1 MYQFNYR
8 DRRIAWG
15 PLSGTLAAFR
25 SIPGRLPPSARPFT
39 SLIES
44 LPMYT
49 VPLWGGGR
57 NSAIRF
63 CQGGMSLHAETPLV
77 CFSPR
82 LWLRAVTHEPR
93 MHIESGEA
101 FFTRPRPEK
110 IKTRTIFVGLKAEFL
125 PAIVACGVLDHE
137 CALPA
142 AQMALARRL
151 WLFCASKMRTHGLR
165 THRLPSAC

>member
-1 MYQFNYR
+1 
-8 DRRIAWG
+8 
-15 PLSGTLAAFR
+15 
-25 SIPGRLPPSARPFT
+25 
-39 SLIES
+39 
-44 LPMYT
+44 
-49 VPLWGGGR
+49 
-57 NSAIRF
+57 
-63 CQGGMSLHAETPLV
+63 MSLHAETPLV

-137 CALPA
+137 CALSA
-142 AQMALARRL
+142 VQMALARRL

-165 THRLPSAC
+165 THRLPSAAKKLQKADAPSGTRAVWTAPRTRGSDSSAGPAGPRRGGPA